1 MERTPRLEPLAQ
13 MGDEDVKR
21 GSSVF
26 QRESVFAIAHTQFG
40 YEHPKSGGQRE
51 RLTPVEQARHKQE
64 EQLIHR
70 RRAGLRPP
78 DAGRSSAP

>member
-21 GSSVF
+21 GSPVF
-26 QRESVFAIAHTQFG
+26 QRESVFAIAHTEFG
-40 YEHPKSGGQRE
+40 YEHPKVAGSVNVRP
-51 RLTPVEQARHKQE
+51 RRSRHVTQE

-70 RRAGLRPP
+70 
-78 DAGRSSAP
+78 